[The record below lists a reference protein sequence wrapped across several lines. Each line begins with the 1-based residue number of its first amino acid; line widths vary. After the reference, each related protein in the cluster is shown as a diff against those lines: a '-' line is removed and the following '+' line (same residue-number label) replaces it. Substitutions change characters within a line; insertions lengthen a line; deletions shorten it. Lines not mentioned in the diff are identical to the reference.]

1 MTDLPVDAQAV
12 RDAAAAIAGAI
23 AHSPVIPA
31 PGLSELANAEIYLKL
46 ETVHRTG
53 SFKERGALNK
63 LLTLNPSERR
73 AGVVAMSAGN
83 HAQGV
88 AYHARRLG
96 VPATIV
102 MPEGTPF
109 IKIDRTEAYG
119 AKVVLKG
126 DSLSAARQ
134 AADRF
139 AREQGLLLVHP
150 YDDPVII
157 AGQGTIA
164 LELLGDCPDLDTI
177 VVPIGGGGLISGI
190 AVAARA
196 LNPEIQIVGVQS
208 ILYPSMY
215 RVMRGEDP
223 GPPAAAATLAEG
235 IAVKEPGRLT
245 RRIVKALV
253 SDILL
258 VDDVSIEGAI
268 ETLLERQKLVVE
280 GAGAAGLAAVLSAP
294 ERFRGR
300 RVGIVI
306 CGGNIDARLLA
317 AILMRGLVREGRLV
331 RLRSELPDVPGA
343 LSRLSGVIGKH
354 AGNIVEV
361 HHQRLFHDT
370 SVKRAELD
378 VVVETQNRR
387 HVEVLI
393 AALIEAGFPT
403 HLLLSNGSEEAG
415 PLPDPPPQAGE
426 GGVGV
431 KRGER

>member
-1 MTDLPVDAQAV
+1 MNDLPVTLASV

-23 AHSPVIPA
+23 AHSPVIASPA
-31 PGLSELANAEIYLKL
+31 LAELAGTEIHLKL
-46 ETVHRTG
+46 ETLHRTG
-53 SFKERGALNK
+53 SFKERGALAK
-63 LLTLNPSERR
+63 LLTLDAAQRR

-88 AYHARRLG
+88 AYHALRLG

-109 IKIDRTEAYG
+109 IKIDRTEALG
-119 AKVVLKG
+119 ATVVLKG
-126 DSLSAARQ
+126 DSLAAARE
-134 AADRF
+134 AADTL
-139 AREQGLLLVHP
+139 ARERGLVLVHP
-150 YDDPVII
+150 YDDANII
-157 AGQGTIA
+157 AGQGTIG
-164 LELLGDCPDLDTI
+164 LELLADRPDLDTL

-190 AVAARA
+190 AVAAKA
-196 LNPEIQIVGVQS
+196 IKPEIEIVGVQS
-208 ILYPSMY
+208 TLYPSMY
-215 RVMRGEDP
+215 RLLRGEDP

-245 RRIVKALV
+245 RRIVKKLV
-253 SDILL
+253 SEIRL
-258 VDDVSIEGAI
+258 VDEIMLEGAVEI
-268 ETLLERQKLVVE
+268 LLERQKLVAE
-280 GAGAAGLAAVLSAP
+280 GAGATGLAAVLAET

-306 CGGNIDARLLA
+306 TGGNMDSRLLA
-317 AILMRGLVREGRLV
+317 SILMRGLVREGRLV
-331 RLRSELPDVPGA
+331 RLRCELPDVPGA

-393 AALIEAGFPT
+393 AALVAAGFPT
-403 HLLLSNGSEEAG
+403 RLLLSSADDQHAANIG
-415 PLPDPPPQAGE
+415 
-426 GGVGV
+426 
-431 KRGER
+431 

>member
-1 MTDLPVDAQAV
+1 MTELPVTVAEV
-12 RDAAAAIAGAI
+12 RAAAAAAEGAI
-23 AHSPVIPA
+23 ARTPTVAA
-31 PGLSELANAEIYLKL
+31 PELTKLADAEVWLKL
-46 ETVHRTG
+46 ETQHRTG

-63 LLTLNPSERR
+63 LLTLDAAQRR

-88 AYHARRLG
+88 AYHASRLG
-96 VPATIV
+96 IPATIV

-119 AKVVLKG
+119 ATVVLKG
-126 DSLSAARQ
+126 DSLAAARE
-134 AADRF
+134 AADAL
-139 AREQGLLLVHP
+139 ARERGLVPVHP
-150 YDDPVII
+150 YDDPAVI

-164 LELLGDCPDLDTI
+164 LELLADQPELDTL

-190 AVAARA
+190 ALAAKA
-196 LNPEIQIVGVQS
+196 LNAEIEIVGVQS
-208 ILYPSMY
+208 TLYPSMY
-215 RVMRGEDP
+215 RLLRGEAP

-235 IAVKEPGRLT
+235 IAVKEPGMLT
-245 RRIVKALV
+245 RRIVEALV

-258 VDDVSIEGAI
+258 VDEAMLESAVEL
-268 ETLLERQKLVVE
+268 LLERQKLVVE
-280 GAGAAGLAAVLSAP
+280 GAGAAGVAALLAEP

-317 AILMRGLVREGRLV
+317 SILMRGLVREGRLV
-331 RLRSELPDVPGA
+331 RLRAELPDVPGA
-343 LSRLSGVIGKH
+343 LSRVSGIIGGR
-354 AGNIVEV
+354 AANIVEV

-387 HVEVLI
+387 HVDALI
-393 AALIEAGFPT
+393 AALNEAGFPT
-403 HLLLSNGSEEAG
+403 RLLPGNG
-415 PLPDPPPQAGE
+415 GE
-426 GGVGV
+426 L
-431 KRGER
+431 

>member
-1 MTDLPVDAQAV
+1 MTDLPVTIKDV
-12 RDAAAAIAGAI
+12 RDAAGAIAGAI
-23 AHSPVIPA
+23 ARTPVIAAPA
-31 PGLSELANAEIYLKL
+31 LAELAGAEIYLKL
-46 ETVHRTG
+46 ETLHRTG
-53 SFKERGALNK
+53 SFKERGALTK
-63 LLTLNPSERR
+63 LLALKAHERR

-88 AYHARRLG
+88 AYHSHRLG
-96 VPATIV
+96 IPATIV

-119 AKVVLKG
+119 AKVVLQG
-126 DSLSAARQ
+126 DGLVAARE
-134 AADRF
+134 AADTL
-139 AREQGLLLVHP
+139 ARKEGLVFVHP
-150 YDDPVII
+150 YDDAAII

-164 LELLGDCPDLDTI
+164 LELLDARPDLDTI

-190 AVAARA
+190 AVAAKA
-196 LNPEIQIVGVQS
+196 LKPEIEIIGVQS
-208 ILYPSMY
+208 TLYPSMY
-215 RVMRGEDP
+215 RLMRGENP
-223 GPPAAAATLAEG
+223 GAPAATATLAEG

-258 VDDVSIEGAI
+258 VDDIAIESAI

-280 GAGAAGLAAVLSAP
+280 GAGAAGLAAVLAAP
-294 ERFRGR
+294 QRFRGR

-317 AILMRGLVREGRLV
+317 SILMRGLVREGRLV
-331 RLRSELPDVPGA
+331 RLRSELPDIPGA
-343 LSRLSGVIGKH
+343 LSRLSGMIGKH

-393 AALIEAGFPT
+393 AALVAAGFPT
-403 HLLLSNGSEEAG
+403 QLLPNG
-415 PLPDPPPQAGE
+415 GE
-426 GGVGV
+426 GATETAS
-431 KRGER
+431 R

>member
-1 MTDLPVDAQAV
+1 MIDLPVTIAAV
-12 RDAAAAIAGAI
+12 RGAASAIAGAI
-23 AHSPVIPA
+23 APTPTVA
-31 PGLSELANAEIYLKL
+31 AAALSELTGSDIFLKL
-46 ETVHRTG
+46 ETLHRTG
-53 SFKERGALNK
+53 SFKERGALTK
-63 LLTLNPSERR
+63 LLTLDAGERR

-88 AYHARRLG
+88 AYHAQRLG
-96 VPATIV
+96 IPATIV

-109 IKIDRTEAYG
+109 IKIDRTEAFG
-119 AKVVLKG
+119 AEVVLKG
-126 DSLSAARQ
+126 DSLSAARE
-134 AADRF
+134 AADAL
-139 AREQGLLLVHP
+139 ARDQGRVLIHP
-150 YDDPVII
+150 YDDAVVI

-164 LELLGDCPDLDTI
+164 FELLADRPDLDTL

-190 AVAARA
+190 AVAAKA
-196 LNPEIQIVGVQS
+196 LNPGIEIVGVQS
-208 ILYPSMY
+208 TLYPSMY
-215 RVMRGEDP
+215 RLMRGEDP
-223 GPPAAAATLAEG
+223 RSPAAASTLAEG

-258 VDDVSIEGAI
+258 VDEVMLETAV
-268 ETLLERQKLVVE
+268 ETLLEREKLVAE
-280 GAGAAGLAAVLSAP
+280 GAGAAGVAAVLAAP
-294 ERFRGR
+294 ERFRRR

-317 AILMRGLVREGRLV
+317 SILMRGLVREGRLV

-387 HVEVLI
+387 HVEALI
-393 AALIEAGFPT
+393 AALIAAGFPT
-403 HLLLSNGSEEAG
+403 HLLPGTNDTGR
-415 PLPDPPPQAGE
+415 DT
-426 GGVGV
+426 
-431 KRGER
+431 

>member
-1 MTDLPVDAQAV
+1 MMKDLPVTVAAV
-12 RDAAAAIAGAI
+12 RDAAAAIADAI
-23 AHSPVIPA
+23 AGTPLIAAPA
-31 PGLSELANAEIYLKL
+31 LCEVAGTEIYLKI
-46 ETVHRTG
+46 ETQHRTG
-53 SFKERGALNK
+53 SFKERGALAK
-63 LLTLNPSERR
+63 LLTLDASQRR

-96 VPATIV
+96 IPATIV

-109 IKIDRTEAYG
+109 IKIDRTEAFG
-119 AKVVLKG
+119 ATVVLKG
-126 DSLSAARQ
+126 DNLIAARE
-134 AADRF
+134 AADML
-139 AREQGLLLVHP
+139 ARERRLVNVHP
-150 YDDPVII
+150 YDDRDVI
-157 AGQGTIA
+157 AGQGTIG
-164 LELLGDCPDLDTI
+164 LELLADRPDLDTL

-190 AVAARA
+190 AVAAKA
-196 LNPEIQIVGVQS
+196 LKPEIEIVGVQS
-208 ILYPSMY
+208 TLYPSMY
-215 RVMRGEDP
+215 RLLRGEDP

-245 RRIVKALV
+245 RHIVKALV
-253 SDILL
+253 SEIRL
-258 VDDVSIEGAI
+258 VDEVMLEAAV

-280 GAGAAGLAAVLSAP
+280 GAGASGLAAVLAAP
-294 ERFRGR
+294 ERFRNR

-306 CGGNIDARLLA
+306 TGGNVDARLLA
-317 AILMRGLVREGRLV
+317 SILMRGLVREGRLV
-331 RLRSELPDVPGA
+331 RLRCELPDVPGA

-393 AALIEAGFPT
+393 GALVAAGFPT
-403 HLLLSNGSEEAG
+403 QLLLSSAA
-415 PLPDPPPQAGE
+415 DQHA
-426 GGVGV
+426 V
-431 KRGER
+431 K